1 MDEGQRKME
10 SLNLTRFAA
19 VALPRFVKMRQHF
32 KKERIGD
39 IAKEVRTQLAPHLT
53 NLQGKR
59 IAIGIG
65 SRGIANIKEIAKTLV
80 DELIRAGAKPLIIP
94 TTSATFHVGPSTP
107 ASHSNNARAWINL
120 LAWVFPRRVIASSS
134 LRSSLVNV
142 T

>member
-80 DELIRAGAKPLIIP
+80 DEWKYRGNFYHHRQEALCYGWAER
-94 TTSATFHVGPSTP
+94 
-107 ASHSNNARAWINL
+107 
-120 LAWVFPRRVIASSS
+120 
-134 LRSSLVNV
+134 
-142 T
+142 